1 MLLCSG
7 KTPAWAGSRGLLQKR
22 SRADSLNAGLSQR
35 PACLRPCPFGRDGHA
50 VSIPLRLSPHTFFD
64 MADQESV
71 TELTTDKAP
80 IKARGLEGVIALE
93 SELSSIDGDKGQ
105 LIYRGYDIHDL
116 ADHASFEE
124 VVYLLRHGEL
134 PTQSEL
140 DDFSSHLR
148 SERALPAPIL
158 NLLRETPADAHP
170 MAVLR
175 TAVSALALYDEE
187 ADTMEEA
194 ANHRKADR
202 ILAQIPTIIAAFDR
216 LRKDKEPVAP
226 LDHGSMAHN
235 FLYML
240 NGEKPGAAAEDTF
253 DVCLVL
259 HADHGLNAST
269 FTSRVI
275 GSTLSDMYSA
285 VSGSVGA
292 LKGRLHGGANQEVM
306 RMLLDIDE
314 KGADPTSYIRDR
326 LDADE
331 RVMGFGHRVYNTMD
345 PRAAILRT
353 MVKELSEE
361 AGDMKWYKYTTKIHE
376 TMTEET
382 GIDPNVDFFS
392 GPTYYQ
398 LGLDPD
404 LFTTIFALS
413 RTAGWTAHL
422 MEQWADNRLIRPRAQ
437 YVGARDRTVAPIAE
451 R

>member
-1 MLLCSG
+1 
-7 KTPAWAGSRGLLQKR
+7 
-22 SRADSLNAGLSQR
+22 
-35 PACLRPCPFGRDGHA
+35 
-50 VSIPLRLSPHTFFD
+50 
-64 MADQESV
+64 MADQKTV
-71 TELTTDKAP
+71 TELTDENAP

-93 SELSSIDGDKGQ
+93 SELSSIDGDKGK

-116 ADHASFEE
+116 AEHATFEE
-124 VVYLLRHGEL
+124 VVYLLRHGSL
-134 PTQSEL
+134 PTQEEL
-140 DDFSSHLR
+140 DDFSAHLR
-148 SERALPAPIL
+148 SERTLPPPVL
-158 NLLRETPADAHP
+158 GLLHETPKDAHP

-175 TAVSALALYDEE
+175 TAVSALGLYDEE

-216 LRKDKEPVAP
+216 LRKGQEPVSP

-240 NGEKPGAAAEDTF
+240 NGEEPGEAAQNTF

-275 GSTLSDMYSA
+275 GSTLSDMYSG
-285 VSGSVGA
+285 VSGAIGA
-292 LKGRLHGGANQEVM
+292 LKGALHGGANQEVM
-306 RMLLDIDE
+306 RMLLDIDD
-314 KGADPTSYIRDR
+314 KGADPAEYVRER
-326 LDADE
+326 LAEGE
-331 RVMGFGHRVYNTMD
+331 RIMGFGHRVYNTMD
-345 PRAAILRT
+345 PRAAILRD

-361 AGDMKWYKYTTKIHE
+361 AGEMKWYEYTTKIHE
-376 TMTEET
+376 TMEEET

-392 GPTYYQ
+392 GSTYYQ

-422 MEQWADNRLIRPRAQ
+422 LEQWTDNRLIRPRAQ
-437 YVGARDRTVAPIAE
+437 YVGARDRTVTPIEE

>member
-1 MLLCSG
+1 
-7 KTPAWAGSRGLLQKR
+7 
-22 SRADSLNAGLSQR
+22 
-35 PACLRPCPFGRDGHA
+35 
-50 VSIPLRLSPHTFFD
+50 
-64 MADQESV
+64 MADPEAV
-71 TELTTDKAP
+71 PELTTEKAP
-80 IKARGLEGVIALE
+80 IKAKGLEGVIALE
-93 SELSSIDGDKGQ
+93 SKLSSIDGDKGK
-105 LIYRGYDIHDL
+105 LIYRGYDIYDL
-116 ADHASFEE
+116 AEHTTFEE
-124 VVYLLRHGEL
+124 VVYLLRNGEL
-134 PTQSEL
+134 PTQNEL
-140 DDFSSHLR
+140 DDFTTHLR
-148 SERALPAPIL
+148 SERSLPGPVL
-158 NLLRETPADAHP
+158 DLLRQAPDDAHA

-175 TAVSALALYDEE
+175 TAVSALGLYDAE
-187 ADTMEEA
+187 ADAMEEE

-216 LRKDKEPVAP
+216 LRKGKDPVEP

-240 NGEKPGAAAEDTF
+240 NGEEPGEAAENTF

-285 VSGSVGA
+285 VSGAIGA
-292 LKGRLHGGANQEVM
+292 LKGKLHGGANQEVM

-314 KGADPTSYIRDR
+314 SGADPAEYVRER
-326 LDADE
+326 LAEGE

-345 PRAAILRT
+345 PRAAILRD
-353 MVKELSEE
+353 MMRELSEE
-361 AGDMKWYKYTTKIHE
+361 AGEMKWYNYTTAIHE
-376 TMTEET
+376 TMEEET

-392 GPTYYQ
+392 GSIYYQ

-413 RTAGWTAHL
+413 RSAGWTAHL
-422 MEQWADNRLIRPRAQ
+422 LEQWADNRLIRPRAQ
-437 YVGARDRTVAPIAE
+437 YVGAKNRTVTPIEE